1 MWKYKHVKALFVA
14 LQKAIIVL
22 LKSKGNMNI
31 EALEVLLQDRAE
43 SVPLV
48 MLTLTNNTGG
58 GQPVSLENIRNVRAI
73 CREFSKP
80 LYLDGCRYVVMSH
93 SFAIST

>member
-1 MWKYKHVKALFVA
+1 M
-14 LQKAIIVL
+14 
-22 LKSKGNMNI
+22 SI
-31 EALEVLLQDRAE
+31 EALEILLQDRAE

-58 GQPVSLENIRNVRAI
+58 GQPVSLENIRNVKAI

-80 LYLDGCRYVVMSH
+80 LYIDGCRYVVMIRSLVR
-93 SFAIST
+93 ST